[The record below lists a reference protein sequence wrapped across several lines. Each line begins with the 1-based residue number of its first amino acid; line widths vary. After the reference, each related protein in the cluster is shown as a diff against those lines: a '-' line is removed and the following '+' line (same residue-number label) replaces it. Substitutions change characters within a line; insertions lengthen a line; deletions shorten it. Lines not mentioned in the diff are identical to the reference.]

1 MNGPVKDPMANDPEL
16 DSLLGAYAL
25 DALEPDERARV
36 EEYVAHN
43 ARARDEVDE
52 MRESAAALALAP
64 AGTEAPPPAVWDRIA
79 TEIAREPAPV
89 ASLEERRAGRST
101 WTPVVGIL
109 SVAAAVALL
118 VLALEVVSLHGR
130 LHNATRSGD
139 ASASAA
145 FDHARSETGAR
156 QLSMTPPHGG
166 EVARVVL
173 LPDGHGFLKNDD
185 MPKLAADQTYQ
196 LWALTGDPSHPTPIS
211 AGVLGSNPQ
220 AAAFRLAGDVHALAV
235 TVEQAPGVVA
245 PSGAPY
251 ASAALS

>member
-1 MNGPVKDPMANDPEL
+1 MNDPLKEPMANDPEL

-36 EEYVAHN
+36 EEYLARN
-43 ARARDEVDE
+43 ARARNEVDE

-64 AGTEAPPPAVWDRIA
+64 AGTEAAPPAVWDRIA
-79 TEIAREPAPV
+79 GEIAREPAPA
-89 ASLEERRAGRST
+89 ASFEARRARLK

-118 VLALEVVSLHGR
+118 VLALDVVSLHGR
-130 LHNATRSGD
+130 LHNATRSAD

-156 QLSMTPPHGG
+156 QVAMMPPHGG

-173 LPDGHGFLKNDD
+173 LPDGHAFLKNDD
-185 MPKLAADQTYQ
+185 MPKLAANQTYQ

-220 AAAFRLAGDVHALAV
+220 AAAFRLAGDVHALAL

-245 PSGAPY
+245 PSGPPY
-251 ASAALS
+251 ASGALS